1 MCERFRLTLFCI
13 KKISEVQTIPLIRER
28 PRALTKPFEKKYR
41 ALLIIHN
48 TETLSLQEKLP
59 YIYMVHLKSIW
70 KTYINI

>member
-1 MCERFRLTLFCI
+1 MCECFRLTLFCI

-59 YIYMVHLKSIW
+59 YIYMVHLKSIG